1 MKNLRH
7 VYVCT
12 LEVSAPGG
20 SGNLGVHQILTGLCE
35 PGSKFDAMSF
45 QQNFLECNCSTL
57 FPLLFMR
64 SRELKDEI
72 NLKVSNRRGVLTLS
86 SCQWIPDKPLIASDR
101 LGPAPS
107 LHRLGCASQCL
118 RRILF
123 FTGFVGHLARA
134 ILEAPFAAP
143 LAAKSI
149 RFARTEVGHS
159 LCVSRGGL
167 RLLGRGPIGR
177 TPHC

>member
-57 FPLLFMR
+57 FSFLFMR

-72 NLKVSNRRGVLTLS
+72 NLKVSNRRGVPTLS
-86 SCQWIPDKPLIASDR
+86 SCQWIPSKPLIAAIVLVRRPPFTDSDALR
-101 LGPAPS
+101 SAYDAFYS
-107 LHRLGCASQCL
+107 SQDL
-118 RRILF
+118 WDTWPVL
-123 FTGFVGHLARA
+123 
-134 ILEAPFAAP
+134 
-143 LAAKSI
+143 S
-149 RFARTEVGHS
+149 
-159 LCVSRGGL
+159 
-167 RLLGRGPIGR
+167 
-177 TPHC
+177 